1 MDARIERH
9 HRLLSSIPRLISGV
23 LLIAVGALA
32 SGCTLDSVLAA
43 AGLPGTHFD
52 AEVGPATVRGGYLDA
67 HVEAGGFDYR
77 FLFPNEPVCRSLL
90 AESDLRFVWL
100 AVLGRVTN
108 GRQQCDAVGVMSLR
122 AWRDR
127 QPRPPGGPLPRAP
140 ASFDVVYR
148 DSELF
153 QLLGRFP
160 LASKLGFSGTQRLI
174 VVLPN
179 EGACKRFDGPGT
191 ASMEYR
197 ATGPDPLTLISGDR
211 PCVVLGLAQPVHR
224 VVGPGPA

>member
-9 HRLLSSIPRLISGV
+9 HRLSATARRLTLGL

-32 SGCTLDSVLAA
+32 SACSWDSVLAA

-52 AEVGPATVRGGYLDA
+52 ADVGPATVRGDYLDA
-67 HVEAGGFDYR
+67 RVEAGGFDYR
-77 FLFPNEPVCRSLL
+77 FLFPNDPVCRSLL

-127 QPRPPGGPLPRAP
+127 QPRPPGGPLPRA
-140 ASFDVVYR
+140 AANFDVVYS
-148 DSELF
+148 DPDLF

-160 LASKLGFSGTQRLI
+160 LASQLGFTGTQQL
-174 VVLPN
+174 VLVLPN
-179 EGACKRFDGPGT
+179 AGACKRFDGSGT

-211 PCVVLGLAQPVHR
+211 LCVVEGVAQPVR
-224 VVGPGPA
+224 PGPA

>member
-9 HRLLSSIPRLISGV
+9 HRLSSSTLRLISGV
-23 LLIAVGALA
+23 LLLAVGVLA
-32 SGCTLDSVLAA
+32 SSCTLDSVLAA

-52 AEVGPATVRGGYLDA
+52 ANVGPTTVRGDYLDA

-90 AESDLRFVWL
+90 AEADLRFVWL
-100 AVLGRVTN
+100 AVLGRITN

-127 QPRPPGGPLPRAP
+127 QPRPPGGPLPRAA
-140 ASFDVVYR
+140 ASFDVIYR
-148 DSELF
+148 DPDLL

-160 LASKLGFSGTQRLI
+160 LASRLGFGGTQQMVLL
-174 VVLPN
+174 LPN
-179 EGACKRFDGPGT
+179 AGACMRFDGPGT

-197 ATGPDPLTLISGDR
+197 ATGPDPLTLISEDR
-211 PCVVLGLAQPVHR
+211 LCAVLGLAQPVLR
-224 VVGPGPA
+224 VVRPGPA